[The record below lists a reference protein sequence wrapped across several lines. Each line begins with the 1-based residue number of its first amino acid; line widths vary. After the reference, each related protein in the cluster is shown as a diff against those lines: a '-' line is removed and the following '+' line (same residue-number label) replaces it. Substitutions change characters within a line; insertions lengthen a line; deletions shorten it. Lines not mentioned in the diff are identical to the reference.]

1 MTTDILLQSALLLL
15 AIGFAGLAAGLL
27 YFHLLRRTVVALSA
41 GAGWRGPLLFS
52 LARISGAVLLF
63 GLTAHFGG
71 TALLAAFAGF
81 LTARG
86 VALRQAR
93 RAA

>member
-1 MTTDILLQSALLLL
+1 MTIDTLLQSALLLL
-15 AIGFAGLAAGLL
+15 PFGFAGLALGLL
-27 YFHLLRRTVVALSA
+27 YFSLLRRTAEALSF

-63 GLTAHFGG
+63 GLAAHFGWA
-71 TALLAAFAGF
+71 ALLAAFAGF
-81 LTARG
+81 LAARG
-86 VALRQAR
+86 FMLRQAR